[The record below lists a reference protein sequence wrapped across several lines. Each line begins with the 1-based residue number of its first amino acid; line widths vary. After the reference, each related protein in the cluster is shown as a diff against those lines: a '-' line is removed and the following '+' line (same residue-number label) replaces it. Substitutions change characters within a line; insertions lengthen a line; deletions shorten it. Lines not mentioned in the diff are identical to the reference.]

1 MAGIEVVAV
10 LTDEDEDGYN
20 DILSFAINSDGTILV
35 TASRS
40 GNVKTWDIR
49 TDQLLGSAPCH
60 DDYVH
65 DPDNVD
71 DWEYNEWDSS
81 QRMEIERG
89 FITSIVFHPTNPLIM
104 ATGSDDRTA
113 RLWELT
119 LIKGWR
125 KDEEEEEGGGEEEGE
140 WEEDFIVPM
149 QMANLGH
156 SEEMSSIAFNST
168 GTILATCTTRGGV
181 KLWDTSSY
189 ECVRTL
195 VEEDDGVYT
204 HLAYD
209 PTGTFLAIGGCA
221 SSLKTQ
227 TAMAWKALG
236 VTTAVGLWDATSY
249 EPVATLDL
257 AIDADISCLAFN
269 STGTLIAVGIQH
281 NWDVPSVCKLL
292 DTRSHACVATLA
304 RHEGG
309 SSDRDNICS
318 VAFHPTAPVIAIR
331 YRSSVKLWDTKSGT
345 CMVTLGGPLWHV
357 SSSDHHKIAF
367 DPTGTILAASRGPS
381 VYLWDCSILSSKKQ
395 YEMALMREMQPTL
408 AERMTM
414 TTNMPWMAPRM
425 AQEIVDRVNRK
436 RGPGF
441 FPQESSAILASTT
454 AKASKALAA
463 SKASKASKASNASK
477 ASKGGAMTRR
487 HRKRRSAPIKHAKT
501 KRHRKF
507 R

>member
-1 MAGIEVVAV
+1 M
-10 LTDEDEDGYN
+10 
-20 DILSFAINSDGTILV
+20 
-35 TASRS
+35 
-40 GNVKTWDIR
+40 
-49 TDQLLGSAPCH
+49 
-60 DDYVH
+60 
-65 DPDNVD
+65 
-71 DWEYNEWDSS
+71 
-81 QRMEIERG
+81 
-89 FITSIVFHPTNPLIM
+89 
-104 ATGSDDRTA
+104 
-113 RLWELT
+113 
-119 LIKGWR
+119 
-125 KDEEEEEGGGEEEGE
+125 GGG
-140 WEEDFIVPM
+140 EEDFIVPM

-156 SEEMSSIAFNST
+156 SKEMSSIAFNST
-168 GTILATCTTRGGV
+168 GTILATCTTLGGV

-209 PTGTFLAIGGCA
+209 PTGTFLAIGGCV
-221 SSLKTQ
+221 SSSETQ
-227 TAMAWKALG
+227 TGMAWKALG
-236 VTTAVGLWDATSY
+236 VRTAVGLWDATSY

-257 AIDADISCLAFN
+257 DYSADISCLAFN

-304 RHEGG
+304 RHEVD
-309 SSDRDNICS
+309 SDRDDVCS
-318 VAFHPTAPVIAIR
+318 VAFHPTAPVVAIR
-331 YRSSVKLWDTKSGT
+331 YLSSVKLWDTKSGT

-357 SSSDHHKIAF
+357 SSSEHHKIAF
-367 DPTGTILAASRGPS
+367 DPTGTILAATRGPS

-395 YEMALMREMQPTL
+395 YENALMRKMQPTL
-408 AERMTM
+408 AEKMTM
-414 TTNMPWMAPRM
+414 TMNMPWM

-441 FPQESSAILASTT
+441 FPQEASARIAATT

-463 SKASKASKASNASK
+463 SKASK

>member
-1 MAGIEVVAV
+1 MAGIEVFAV
-10 LTDEDEDGYN
+10 LNDKDEQGYT

-35 TASRS
+35 TANTA
-40 GNVKTWDIR
+40 GKVKTWDIQ
-49 TDQLLGSAPCH
+49 TCQMLGSAPCH

-65 DPDNVD
+65 DPERDD
-71 DWEYNEWDSS
+71 DWEYNEWDKS

-89 FITSIVFHPTNPLIM
+89 FIRSIVFHPTNPLIM

-125 KDEEEEEGGGEEEGE
+125 KDEEEGEEEEEEGE

-204 HLAYD
+204 RLAYD
-209 PTGTFLAIGGCA
+209 PTGTFLAIGGRRRL
-221 SSLKTQ
+221 SYMVPHQ
-227 TAMAWKALG
+227 TAMAWEALG

-257 AIDADISCLAFN
+257 ATDADISCLAFN
-269 STGTLIAVGIQH
+269 STGTLIAVGIH
-281 NWDVPSVCKLL
+281 HTLVGPSVCKLL

-304 RHEGG
+304 RHEGER
-309 SSDRDNICS
+309 SDNRDIDNICS

-331 YRSSVKLWDTKSGT
+331 YVKSIKLWDTKSGT
-345 CMVTLGGPLWHV
+345 CMVTLGGPRWPAF
-357 SSSDHHKIAF
+357 SSYDHKIAF
-367 DPTGTILAASRGPS
+367 DPTGTILAATRGPS

-395 YEMALMREMQPTL
+395 YKSALMRKMQPTL

-414 TTNMPWMAPRM
+414 NMPPWMASRM
-425 AQEIVDRVNRK
+425 TQEIVDRVNRT

-441 FPQESSAILASTT
+441 FPQEASARIAATT

-463 SKASKASKASNASK
+463 SKASK

-487 HRKRRSAPIKHAKT
+487 HRKRRSAPIKYAKT

>member
-1 MAGIEVVAV
+1 MAGIKVVAV

-49 TDQLLGSAPCH
+49 TDQMLGSAPCH

-89 FITSIVFHPTNPLIM
+89 FITSIVFHPTTPLIM

-125 KDEEEEEGGGEEEGE
+125 KDEEEEEEEEGGG
-140 WEEDFIVPM
+140 EEDFIVPM

-156 SEEMSSIAFNST
+156 SKEMSSIAFNST
-168 GTILATCTTRGGV
+168 GTILATCTTLGGV

-209 PTGTFLAIGGCA
+209 PTGTFLAIGGCV
-221 SSLKTQ
+221 SSSETQ
-227 TAMAWKALG
+227 TGMAWKALG
-236 VTTAVGLWDATSY
+236 VRTAVGLWDATSY

-257 AIDADISCLAFN
+257 DYSADISCLAFN

-304 RHEGG
+304 RHEVD
-309 SSDRDNICS
+309 SDRDDVCS
-318 VAFHPTAPVIAIR
+318 VAFHPTAPVVAIR
-331 YRSSVKLWDTKSGT
+331 YLSSVKLWDTKSGT

-357 SSSDHHKIAF
+357 SSSEHHKIAF
-367 DPTGTILAASRGPS
+367 DPTGTILAATRGPS

-395 YEMALMREMQPTL
+395 YENALMRKMQPTL
-408 AERMTM
+408 AEKMTM
-414 TTNMPWMAPRM
+414 TMNMPWM

-441 FPQESSAILASTT
+441 FPQEASARIAATT

-463 SKASKASKASNASK
+463 SKASK